1 VATIILQSHGE
12 WHDMNMARVRALA
25 IVGTLAVAATVLVVV
40 TMTKDTQTETDA
52 APKCEAGLVQV
63 SLKLPDNETSIKIK
77 VFNATNRAGVAANV
91 ATDLK
96 YRKFDVVETG
106 NAPNAVPDEVAVL
119 RYGPKAIANAHV
131 LRAYFLN
138 EAVKDFDIEREDDVV
153 DVIIGGNYKELATHT
168 EFNQAIGA
176 LGRPTAPAGTCSVD

>member
-1 VATIILQSHGE
+1 MATIILQPHGE

-40 TMTKDTQTETDA
+40 TMTKDTQGEIDA
-52 APKCEAGLVQV
+52 RPQCDPSLVQV
-63 SLKLPDNETSIKIK
+63 NLKLPDIETTIKIK
-77 VFNATNRAGVAANV
+77 VLNATNRPGVAGDV
-91 ATDLK
+91 ATEFK
-96 YRKFDVVETG
+96 YRRFEVVETG
-106 NAPNAVPDEVAVL
+106 NAPAAVPDEVAVL

-138 EAVKDFDIEREDDVV
+138 EADREFDLKREDDVV
-153 DVIIGGNYKELATHT
+153 NVIIGGNYKQLATPT

-176 LGRPTAPAGTCSVD
+176 LGRPAAPAGTCAVN

>member
-1 VATIILQSHGE
+1 VATIILQPHGE

-40 TMTKDTQTETDA
+40 TMTKDTQTETEA
-52 APKCEAGLVQV
+52 GPKCAPGLVQV
-63 SLKLPDNETSIKIK
+63 SLKLPSTETTIKIK
-77 VFNATNRAGVAANV
+77 VFNATNRVNVAGNV
-91 ATDLK
+91 ATDFK
-96 YRKFDVVETG
+96 YRRFEVIETG
-106 NAPNAVPDEVAVL
+106 NAPTAVPDEVAVL

-138 EAVKDFDIEREDDVV
+138 EADREFDIKREDDVV
-153 DVIIGGNYKELATHT
+153 DVIIGGRYQQLATHT

-176 LGRPTAPAGTCSVD
+176 LGRPAAPTGTCAVD